1 MDDDGKNNFIDAG
14 DLERFNTRW
23 VNART
28 KEEMIAEIL
37 EHSQA
42 VQVRTSRVWKKEE
55 LERLGIEVVD
65 VKWEEI

>member
-1 MDDDGKNNFIDAG
+1 MDGDGKNNFIDAG

-23 VNART
+23 VSAKT

-42 VQVRTSRVWKKEE
+42 VQTRTSRVWKKEE
-55 LERLGIEVVD
+55 LERLGIEVID
-65 VKWEEI
+65 VKWEEV